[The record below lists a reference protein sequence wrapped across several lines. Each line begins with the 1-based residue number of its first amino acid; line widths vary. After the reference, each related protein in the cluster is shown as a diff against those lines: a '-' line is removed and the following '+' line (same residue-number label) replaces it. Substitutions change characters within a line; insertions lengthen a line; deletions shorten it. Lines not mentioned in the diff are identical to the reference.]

1 MFKKSW
7 EANRDRQITREI
19 HKLFW
24 RANWQHKWSL
34 LGCLILAIPNF
45 TLIYVLI
52 PLATAYG
59 VEAIVNRQFDL
70 VNHYAIQILIYSVL
84 FSITVAARTSFASY
98 NGARAGVYLQ
108 QLVFKNYLEKDYEF
122 YTHTYFGSL
131 GSQATRLREAMNND
145 YNLLFTLMI
154 PKQLV
159 IVGGGIIVI
168 ASNSIL
174 LAVITIVMMAA
185 VLSWTLF
192 SGRYRI
198 RYRRQVGE
206 ASSDV
211 AGMIGDAL
219 TQATTVKSFANED
232 YETKRLMPTLL
243 KWRDAQQKSWRS
255 SIPSDMG
262 RLMLAAFAT
271 ALLLVVTANLYKNNE
286 ISIAMVTLVQLYVV
300 RLVAS
305 TTEIS
310 EMVKQYEQAMGNA
323 YQPVQTMLL
332 EGQVQDSKTTGELP
346 NTDKLDVSLNKVSY
360 HYDSSKSGVE
370 AVANF
375 SLNIAEGEKIGL
387 VGYSGS
393 GKTTLTKLL
402 MRFMDVSSGEIKV
415 GGVDI
420 RDIKQKDLRQVISYV
435 PQEPALFHR
444 TIIENISYGK
454 PGAAKKAI
462 QSAAKLA
469 YIDEF
474 VEDLPDG
481 FDTMVG
487 ERGIKLSGGQRQRV
501 AIARAIL
508 KDAPILV
515 LDEAT
520 SALDSKSEQLIQKAL
535 WELMKDRTALV
546 IAHRLSTIQRMDR
559 IVVMDKGRIVQTGT
573 HEELLKDKKGIYAE
587 LWAHQSGGYIGVPSL
602 ND

>member
-1 MFKKSW
+1 MPTKR
-7 EANRDRQITREI
+7 EADKRDKQITREI

-24 RANWQHKWSL
+24 RANWQQKWTL
-34 LGCLILAIPNF
+34 IGCILLAIPNF

-52 PLATAYG
+52 PLSTAYG
-59 VEAIVNRQFDL
+59 VEAIVNRQFEL
-70 VNHYAIQILIYSVL
+70 VGHYATQIIIYSVL
-84 FSITVAARTSFASY
+84 FSLTVAFRTWCASN
-98 NGARAGVYLQ
+98 NGTHAGVYLQ
-108 QLVFKNYLEKDYEF
+108 RTVFRNYLEKDYEF

-131 GSQATRLREAMNND
+131 GAQATRLREAMNND

-154 PKQLV
+154 PKQVV

-168 ASNSIL
+168 ASNSII
-174 LAVITIVMMAA
+174 LALITIAMMAG
-185 VLSWTLF
+185 VLSWTLL
-192 SGRYRI
+192 SGRWRL
-198 RYRRQVGE
+198 RYRRQVSE
-206 ASSDV
+206 ASSEI
-211 AGMIGDAL
+211 AGMIGDGL

-232 YETKRLMPTLL
+232 YEIKRLGPTLDA
-243 KWRDAQQKSWRS
+243 WRKTQRLSWVA

-262 RLMLAAFAT
+262 RLMLASVSIAV
-271 ALLLVVTANLYKNNE
+271 LLLVTASLYKTHD

-310 EMVKQYEQAMGNA
+310 EMVKQYEQAMGSA

-332 EGQVQDSKTTGELP
+332 ESRITDPESPLKLPDSPGRNVTLE
-346 NTDKLDVSLNKVSY
+346 NVSY
-360 HYDSSKSGVE
+360 HYESSKSGIE
-370 AVANF
+370 AVSDF
-375 SLNIAEGEKIGL
+375 SLHIAEGEKIGL

-402 MRFMDVSSGEIKV
+402 MRFMDVSSGSISIN
-415 GGVDI
+415 GIDI
-420 RDIKQKDLRQVISYV
+420 RQLKQAELRQALSYV
-435 PQEPALFHR
+435 PQDPALFHR
-444 TIIENISYGK
+444 SITENISYGR
-454 PGAAKKAI
+454 PGATKAEI
-462 QSAAKLA
+462 LKAAKLA

-474 VEDLPDG
+474 VDELPEG
-481 FDTMVG
+481 MDTMVG

-508 KDAPILV
+508 KNAPILV

-546 IAHRLSTIQRMDR
+546 IAHRLSTIQKMDR
-559 IVVMDKGRIVQTGT
+559 IVVMDKGKIVQMGS
-573 HEELLKDKKGIYAE
+573 HDQLLKDKKGIYAE
-587 LWAHQSGGYIGVPSL
+587 LWAHQSGGYIGVPVSS
-602 ND
+602 D